1 MENRAYLAN
10 IENSIKK
17 VPYFWQAWSA
27 CRPETWKMDA
37 DEEFRRISK
46 MPRAELL
53 EYIKVI
59 VNGLPGMNLRRQ
71 FWDLANKSFDDGRRA
86 QDVFLSTLK
95 SIFDLLQSRLV
106 ETDHDLDVLGNDI
119 KNIEIVMSGNITSS
133 DYTVLFLVHQKLVK
147 KEKRLA
153 TMAKDKIPENR
164 KLPENRKYCR
174 MLLGFMHQVERA
186 IEHKLPQ

>member
-59 VNGLPGMNLRRQ
+59 ANGFPGMNLTRQ
-71 FWDLANKSFDDGRRA
+71 FSDLANKSFDDGKRA

-95 SIFDLLQSRLV
+95 SIFDLMQSRLV
-106 ETDHDLDVLGNDI
+106 DIDNDLKALNNDMGNVET
-119 KNIEIVMSGNITSS
+119 VMAGNITSS
-133 DYTVLFLVHQKLVK
+133 DYTVLYLVHQIMVK
-147 KEKRLA
+147 KAKRLEIL
-153 TMAKDKIPENR
+153 AKENR
-164 KLPENRKYCR
+164 PENRKYCR
-174 MLLGFMHQVERA
+174 MVLGFIHRVEVSLGL
-186 IEHKLPQ
+186 KLPQ